1 MWCSFVL
8 FSAIYFGFYIV
19 KLLLCFFYPRLHLR
33 GKINKND
40 ISGYDL
46 FFRRYYPNRFSYY
59 KTDLL
64 YSEINNFKKLS
75 RNHKMLR
82 IPFVTGCRFIAVY
95 EKMPYKTRTRT
106 FLLFKTLHTC
116 NTQIHYFTQ
125 NAILNSIEP
134 LFLILITDTYYKIH
148 LLSVSWNSNWK
159 FSRYKILICIR
170 KILLISNK

>member
-59 KTDLL
+59 MTDLL

-95 EKMPYKTRTRT
+95 EKMPYKTCTRT
-106 FLLFKTLHTC
+106 FLLFKTLYTC
-116 NTQIHYFTQ
+116 NTQYT
-125 NAILNSIEP
+125 
-134 LFLILITDTYYKIH
+134 
-148 LLSVSWNSNWK
+148 
-159 FSRYKILICIR
+159 
-170 KILLISNK
+170 ILLKMQYWTRSNHSFWFWLQIPTIKFIYYPHHETQIENSVGTKYLFVYVKYC

>member
-125 NAILNSIEP
+125 YWTRSNHSFWFWLQIPTIKFIYYPYHETQIENSVDTKY
-134 LFLILITDTYYKIH
+134 LFVYVKY
-148 LLSVSWNSNWK
+148 
-159 FSRYKILICIR
+159 C
-170 KILLISNK
+170 